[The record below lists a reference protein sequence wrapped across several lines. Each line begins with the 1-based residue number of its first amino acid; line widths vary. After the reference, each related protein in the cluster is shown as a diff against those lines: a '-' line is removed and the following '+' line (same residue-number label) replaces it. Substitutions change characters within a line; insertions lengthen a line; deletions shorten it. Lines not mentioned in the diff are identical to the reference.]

1 MELVLNILCVLGVI
15 FCCGF
20 IGLCGYLVYK
30 GGQTF
35 MTLALMMFGIMPED
49 SDLKKDKKDKNKK

>member
-30 GGQTF
+30 GGQMF
-35 MTLALMMFGIMPED
+35 ITLALMMFGIMPED
-49 SDLKKDKKDKNKK
+49 LDSNKDKNKK